1 MSKSRGW
8 PLGLADS
15 DVTRLRSYIV
25 QTSACWIWMGALSTD
40 GYGRFGFTDTQTGER
55 RTVTPH
61 RAAAELVLGPA
72 PEGSTH
78 LHDCDVRLCCRVGSG
93 HVRIGTQAENR
104 RHAVERAKRSGNA
117 ARIAGRG
124 AVATSK
130 AVQAAVRAAQNG
142 SPADLSAAIAAV
154 LPDESFQLI
163 TAAEP
168 TLF

>member
-78 LHDCDVRLCCRVGSG
+78 LHDCDVRLCCRVGSVTSG
-93 HVRIGTQAENR
+93 SGPKPRTAGT
-104 RHAVERAKRSGNA
+104 RSSGPNDPATPPESPAA
-117 ARIAGRG
+117 AR
-124 AVATSK
+124 
-130 AVQAAVRAAQNG
+130 
-142 SPADLSAAIAAV
+142 
-154 LPDESFQLI
+154 
-163 TAAEP
+163 
-168 TLF
+168 